1 MLSKLIG
8 TLVTVLYVLYI
19 LYKYV
24 RFNLWTKGET
34 SDKKPVAPVNDLIS
48 LLKGNLS
55 IGEVFQNGY
64 LKYKACRIFGMCV
77 FFKPVLIITDPE
89 IVQTVLSKE
98 FKCFQDRGVFSD
110 ETVDPM
116 STHLFSMNGQ
126 KWHNLRNKLTPYFNL
141 NKIKQSYAILEE
153 CSEELKTNLE
163 GKAKTK
169 ACIDVKDMFERYTM
183 DFIMATAFGIQS
195 NCIKQ
200 QNHEFTYWGKQVFGE
215 ASIWKLLFMFSPN
228 VMKFFSI
235 PFTDKETSK
244 FFMDLFQENMN
255 YRKNNNIISEDF
267 MNALIQLMEKGYIK
281 YDNKKDVI
289 GDLYV
294 NKLTIAEAAAQ
305 AFGFFLAGYET
316 SATTASYCLYELA
329 CNPDIQ
335 DKVRT
340 EIDELLEKHGEIS
353 YEAANEM
360 KYFQN
365 VINETLRKYPP
376 LSILFRKC
384 TRDIDLSDTDIH
396 ISKETIVIIPVLG
409 LHRDPTIY
417 PDPDKFDPERFTEA
431 NKATRH
437 SFAYLPFGQG
447 PRMCMAD
454 VNKLTTTE
462 AAAQAFD
469 FFLAGYKTSATTA
482 SYCLYELACNPDKV
496 RTEINELLKKHGEIS
511 YEAANEMKYFQNV
524 INETLRKYPPLSIL
538 FRKCTRDIDLSD
550 TDIHISK
557 ETIVII
563 PVLGLHRDPTI
574 YPDPDKFDPERFTK
588 ANKATRHS
596 FAYLPFGQ
604 GPRMCMGM
612 KLAFLQIK
620 MGLAKLL
627 LKYKFK
633 PHPKT
638 SIPLTLDK
646 TSVLIIV
653 PKGGIHLTIE
663 QR

>member
-8 TLVTVLYVLYI
+8 TLVTVFYVLYI

-24 RFNLWTKGET
+24 CFNLWTKEEI
-34 SDKKPVAPVNDLIS
+34 SDKKPVAPINDLIS

-55 IGEVFQNGY
+55 IGEVFQNAY
-64 LKYKACRIFGMCV
+64 LKYKACRIFGMYA
-77 FFKPVLIITDPE
+77 FFKPTLIITNPH
-89 IVQTVLSKE
+89 IMQTVLSTK
-98 FKCFQDRGVFSD
+98 FKCFQDRGVFCD
-110 ETVDPM
+110 EKVDPM
-116 STHLFSMNGQ
+116 STHLFSMSGQ
-126 KWHNLRNKLTPYFNL
+126 KWRNLRSKLTPYFTL
-141 NKIKQSYAILEE
+141 GKIKQSFMIIKES
-153 CSEELKTNLE
+153 SEELQKNLE
-163 GKAKTK
+163 GKAQKK
-169 ACIDVKDMFERYTM
+169 DCIDIKDMFERYTM
-183 DFIMATAFGIQS
+183 DIIMATAFGIQS

-200 QNHEFTYWGKQVFGE
+200 QNNKFKYWGKQVFGE
-215 ASIWKLLFMFSPN
+215 ESIWKTLFMFTPN

-235 PFTDKETSK
+235 PFTDRKTSK
-244 FFMDLFQENMN
+244 FFMELFQENVN
-255 YRKNNNIISEDF
+255 YRQNNNIIRKDF
-267 MNALIQLMEKGYIK
+267 MNVLIQLMEKGFV
-281 YDNKKDVI
+281 NNEKDVI
-289 GDLYV
+289 GDLSDV

-329 CNPDIQ
+329 CNSDIQ
-335 DKVRT
+335 NKVRT

-360 KYFQN
+360 IYFQN

-384 TRDIDLSDTDIH
+384 TRDMDLSDTDIH

-437 SFAYLPFGQG
+437 SYAYLPFG
-447 PRMCMAD
+447 
-454 VNKLTTTE
+454 E
-462 AAAQAFD
+462 
-469 FFLAGYKTSATTA
+469 
-482 SYCLYELACNPDKV
+482 
-496 RTEINELLKKHGEIS
+496 
-511 YEAANEMKYFQNV
+511 
-524 INETLRKYPPLSIL
+524 
-538 FRKCTRDIDLSD
+538 
-550 TDIHISK
+550 
-557 ETIVII
+557 
-563 PVLGLHRDPTI
+563 
-574 YPDPDKFDPERFTK
+574 
-588 ANKATRHS
+588 
-596 FAYLPFGQ
+596 

-612 KLAFLQIK
+612 KFAFLQIK
-620 MGLAKLL
+620 VGLAKLL

-646 TSVLIIV
+646 KSVLIV
-653 PKGGIHLTIE
+653 TAKGGIHLTIE